1 MTLSSHTKQTI
12 FRSSLV
18 GLLLIT
24 SLAYGYLQSRNLV
37 RGPSITVLSP
47 VNGSSL
53 DNQLVTISG
62 KTKNIAEMSLNDRQI
77 FPDENGNFT
86 ETLVLPVGYTIM
98 SLKAEDKFGKKTE
111 QSLSLTVNN
120 KRQEP
125 FATTSTR
132 TL

>member
-1 MTLSSHTKQTI
+1 
-12 FRSSLV
+12 
-18 GLLLIT
+18 
-24 SLAYGYLQSRNLV
+24 LAYGYLQSRNLV

-47 VNGSSL
+47 VNGSNL

-62 KTKNIAEMSLNDRQI
+62 KTKNIAGMSLNDRQI
-77 FPDENGNFT
+77 FPDENGNFA